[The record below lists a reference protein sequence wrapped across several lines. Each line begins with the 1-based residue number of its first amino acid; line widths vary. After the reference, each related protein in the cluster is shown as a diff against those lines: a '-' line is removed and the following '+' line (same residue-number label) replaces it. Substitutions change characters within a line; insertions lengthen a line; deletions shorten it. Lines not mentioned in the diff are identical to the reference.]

1 MSLNNVG
8 ISAKQWG
15 AQASS
20 ITRRVLPAFTGN
32 MFRLGASFLLS
43 KYVAVVHGPAGVALL
58 GQFLNFSG
66 IVTSLST
73 GSIDNGVVR
82 YVAESRR
89 DDPARLAQ
97 VLSASAQIIGSL
109 SCITA
114 IVLLCAAG
122 PLAERVFYSRDYAW
136 ILALLAIFGLG
147 QGVLTWCSGT
157 LNGLGRLASLGM
169 VNIIGASATVA
180 LVCLAAYRGT
190 VEYRSLLAGLALV
203 NLPAAAYALWQ
214 LFRVRD
220 ELPTWWLRR
229 WSRGTYTQF
238 ARYSLMSGGAAL
250 LVPFSAIAIRALL
263 VHHTGLE
270 GAGVYEAVNRLS
282 MAYLGL
288 ITTTLAM
295 YYLPRISGA
304 SNAEQR
310 TEMHTMLRVVGL
322 GVGLVGVLVWLLRD
336 ELLTSIYSREF
347 VVSGRLM
354 FLQVIGDMIKMCSWV
369 LAYQMIARGMV
380 GTFLCTEAFA
390 AGLRIGVAA
399 LLVPA
404 LGPEGAVASHT
415 VTSIA
420 YLAVMFWIFRD
431 QFRPQP

>member
-1 MSLNNVG
+1 MNFNDIGLFAGRWWVE
-8 ISAKQWG
+8 
-15 AQASS
+15 ASS
-20 ITRRVLPAFTGN
+20 ISRRIVPAFTGN
-32 MFRLGASFLLS
+32 VFRLGASFLLS

-89 DDPARLAQ
+89 DGPDRLAQ
-97 VLSASAQIIGSL
+97 VLSASAQIIGGL

-114 IVLLCAAG
+114 IVLFCAAG

-136 ILALLAIFGLG
+136 ILALLALFALG

-169 VNIIGASATVA
+169 VNIIGAWATVA
-180 LVCLAAYRGT
+180 LVCLAAYAGPIEHRT
-190 VEYRSLLAGLALV
+190 LLAGLALV

-214 LFRVRD
+214 LFRARA
-220 ELPTWWLRR
+220 ELPAWRLRR
-229 WSRGTYTQF
+229 WPLAPYFQF

-250 LVPFSAIAIRALL
+250 MVPFTAMTVRALL
-263 VHHTGLE
+263 VRHTGLE
-270 GAGVYEAVNRLS
+270 GAGVYEGVSRLS
-282 MAYLGL
+282 SAYLAL

-336 ELLTSIYSREF
+336 QLLTSIYSREF

-399 LLVPA
+399 FLVPA

-420 YLAVMFWIFRD
+420 YLAAMFWIFRD